1 MATARITSFL
11 VKVASRCNLDCDY
24 CYVYHHADQSWRQMP
39 KTLSGDHQAT
49 FATRLAEYARSVDL
63 KECFVVFHGG
73 EPLLAGADTLAE
85 FAAGVRNA
93 VGSETKV
100 EFGMQT
106 NGLLLTDAALDTL
119 EAAGI
124 EVSLSLDGPREAND
138 LHRTT
143 KKRRSSFD
151 KVEAAFERLKRR
163 PHVFAGVIAVID
175 PRIPPETLFAY
186 FAQHQPP
193 KLDFLLPD
201 AHHLR
206 PPPGRDQNPALYRD
220 WLIRAFDLWLSDY
233 PQLPIR
239 FFETLLDTAA
249 GLPSGT
255 DAFGLGDVSL
265 LSIETDGSYHDLDV
279 FKVVAQDATRL
290 SGSVADTPIADIATS
305 PAIEA
310 HRRLLSKD
318 GLCATCQACPV
329 VDICGG
335 GSVPHRHGPDAFN
348 QPSVYCNELYSL
360 ITHVKA
366 RLSETLALE
375 AAAPASRLPPDFDFT
390 AFETAET
397 AASVVAEL
405 CSDAEESYAS
415 AFREVLMLASGSPGA
430 SESVA
435 ALLALTPKEFA
446 AAASWPGTVAWTSAY
461 RAHASGRAV
470 HDVDG
475 HPIAVEAEYVNSLL
489 TQRPWGRDLEGQQ
502 SIDPWL
508 RAPFGQAII
517 FEDAELAA
525 EAQPLVSAALKIVE
539 RWRPA
544 LAAEIRLACRA
555 VLFVRDPSAHPEKIV
570 SFSDNSVPG
579 ALFVSV
585 SQGDRLIDP
594 YDLADSLV
602 HEHRHQK
609 LYLLERFAPMVRST
623 SDLVVSPWREDLRPP
638 SGLLHAIFVF
648 IELRRFWQFV
658 LEKGPARLHNR
669 AIAQLED
676 TDRNLAEGFATLAG
690 CPLSDAG
697 QRLAAVLD
705 AARQPAPS
713 LVAS

>member
-1 MATARITSFL
+1 VATARITSFL

-24 CYVYHHADQSWRQMP
+24 CYVYHHADQSWRHMP
-39 KTLSGDHQAT
+39 KTLSEGNQAA
-49 FATRLAEYARSVDL
+49 FAARLAEYARRDDL

-73 EPLLAGADTLAE
+73 EPLLVGADRIVE
-85 FAAGVRNA
+85 FVDTVRRA
-93 VGSETKV
+93 VGPDTKV

-106 NGLLLTDAALDTL
+106 NGLLLTEAVLDSL
-119 EAAGI
+119 EGAGVA
-124 EVSLSLDGPREAND
+124 VSLSLDGPREAND

-151 KVEAAFERLKRR
+151 KVEQALERLKRR
-163 PHVFAGVIAVID
+163 PQLFAGVIAVID
-175 PRIPPETLFAY
+175 PRVPPETLFAY
-186 FAQHQPP
+186 FDQHQPP

-206 PPPGRDQNPALYRD
+206 PPPGRDENPTLYRD
-220 WLIRAFDLWLSDY
+220 WLIRAFDVWLTEY

-265 LSIETDGSYHDLDV
+265 LSVETDGSYHDLDV
-279 FKVVAQDATRL
+279 FKVVAQGATRL
-290 SGSVADTPIADIATS
+290 AGSVLDTPIADVAAS

-310 HRRLLSKD
+310 HRRLLSKE
-318 GLCATCQACPV
+318 GLCAACQACPV
-329 VDICGG
+329 VEICGG
-335 GSVPHRHGPDAFN
+335 GSVPHRHGRDGFN
-348 QPSVYCNELYSL
+348 QPSIYCDELFSL
-360 ITHVKA
+360 INHVKA
-366 RLSETLALE
+366 RLSETLELE
-375 AAAPASRLPPDFDFT
+375 AAAPASRLPEGFDFA
-390 AFETAET
+390 AFEKAET
-397 AASVVAEL
+397 AAAVVAAL
-405 CSDAEESYAS
+405 CQDAEGTCADE
-415 AFREVLMLASGSPGA
+415 FREALALAASVPGA
-430 SESVA
+430 HVGAA
-435 ALLALTPKEFA
+435 ALLALPAREFA
-446 AAASWPGTVAWTSAY
+446 RAASWPGTVAWTSAY

-475 HPIAVEAEYVNSLL
+475 HPIRIDADYASTLL
-489 TQRPWGRDLEGQQ
+489 ADRAWSNGLEGRQ
-502 SIDPWL
+502 STDPWL

-517 FEDAELAA
+517 FEDADLAA
-525 EAQPLVSAALKIVE
+525 RVHPLFTEALEIVE

-544 LAAEIRLACRA
+544 LAAEMRRACRT

-585 SQGDRLIDP
+585 SQGERLIDP

-623 SDLVVSPWREDLRPP
+623 IDLVVSPWRQDLRPP

-648 IELRRFWQFV
+648 IELRRFWQYV
-658 LEKGPARLHNR
+658 LDSGPARLHHR
-669 AIAQLED
+669 AATQLSD
-676 TDRNLAEGFATLAG
+676 TDRHLGEAFATLVG

-697 QRLAAVLD
+697 RRLAEVLD
-705 AARQPAPS
+705 AARQPTAS